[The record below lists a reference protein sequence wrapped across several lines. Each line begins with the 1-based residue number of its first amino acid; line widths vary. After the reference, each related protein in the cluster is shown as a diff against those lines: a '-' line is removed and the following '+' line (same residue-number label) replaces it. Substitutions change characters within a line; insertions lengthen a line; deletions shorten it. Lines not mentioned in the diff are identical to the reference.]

1 MQTVFQNI
9 RALALQNN
17 QNVWTVLIKVAVLL
31 AMVAFLF
38 QFYQYKARQK
48 PLRYPKLRAAGHF
61 LSFLVD
67 VYLAIVLSLSQFIG
81 LTLFILASYAYSIYY
96 KPPEAK
102 H

>member
-1 MQTVFQNI
+1 MIIDNI
-9 RALALQNN
+9 SSLALQNN
-17 QNVWTVLIKVAVLL
+17 QNLWTVLVKIAVLL

-38 QFYQYKARQK
+38 QYYHYKARQK
-48 PLRYPKLRAAGHF
+48 ALKYPKLRIAGYS

-67 VYLAIVLSLSQFIG
+67 VYLAVVLSLSQFIG
-81 LTLFILASYAYSIYY
+81 LTLLILASYAYSIYY